1 MACIN
6 QDTKTKQN
14 NNNNSNNNNNNKT
27 TTTTTT
33 TIDRRKKQIPCGL
46 YTLMWCVKDEAS
58 VEFTWLVTNSPAC
71 CFIVCIVVAIQFSI
85 VLSVV
90 ILNWGVN
97 KNFLYKRSRP
107 QSVSDDGTYCCV
119 SKADRTVN

>member
-1 MACIN
+1 
-6 QDTKTKQN
+6 
-14 NNNNSNNNNNNKT
+14 
-27 TTTTTT
+27 
-33 TIDRRKKQIPCGL
+33 
-46 YTLMWCVKDEAS
+46 MWCVKDEAS

-71 CFIVCIVVAIQFSI
+71 CFIVYIVVAIQFAIQFSI

-90 ILNWGVN
+90 MLNWGVN
-97 KNFLYKRSRP
+97 KNFLYKRPRP